1 MKWIRRVCQALV
13 AVVLLAALG
22 AGVWAPASYETQFRE
37 TPLAEPSETFPLG
50 TDGLGR
56 DRLSRL
62 AYGTRVSL
70 LLAPA
75 AAVLT
80 TLLAALLGGLA
91 GFSGGWIARAVLASA
106 DLFLSLPWL
115 FLLLAIRAL
124 LPLDVT
130 PAVSVGTTFAIL
142 GILGWAGPGRL
153 VYATARQIAGSDT
166 IQQALAT
173 GATRAR
179 VLWVHLLPNL
189 RPVLRAQFW
198 AAIPLF
204 ILSEANLG
212 ILGLGIAEPL
222 PSWGSLLR
230 ELEDY
235 TLIANQP
242 VVLASALIMV
252 AVVASIYVGF
262 ESKEAAA

>member
-1 MKWIRRVCQALV
+1 MRQIRIAAQTLLALV
-13 AVVLLAALG
+13 ALAAIT
-22 AGVWAPASYETQFRE
+22 AGVWAPASYETMHRSD
-37 TPLAEPSETFPLG
+37 PLAAPSAQFPLG
-50 TDGLGR
+50 TDDLGR

-62 AYGTRVSL
+62 AYGTQVSL

-75 AAVLT
+75 AALLT
-80 TLLAALLGGLA
+80 TVLAALLGGLA
-91 GFSGGWIARAVLASA
+91 GFAGGLTARAVLAAA

-115 FLLLAIRAL
+115 FLLLAVRAI

-130 PAVSVGTTFAIL
+130 PALSVATTFAIL

-153 VYATARQIAGSDT
+153 VYAAARQIAGSDT

-173 GATRAR
+173 GAAPGRILR
-179 VLWVHLLPNL
+179 VHLLPNL
-189 RPVLRAQFW
+189 RPILRSQFW

-230 ELEDY
+230 ELENY

-242 VVLASALIMV
+242 SVLLSALVMMIV
-252 AVVASIYVGF
+252 AGCLFVGF
-262 ESKEAAA
+262 DSREESV

>member
-1 MKWIRRVCQALV
+1 MKLLRRICQVCVA
-13 AVVLLAALG
+13 AVVLLALG
-22 AGVWAPASYETQFRE
+22 ADLWVPASYEVQFRE
-37 TPLAEPSETFPLG
+37 SPLAEPSSEFPLG
-50 TDGLGR
+50 TDALGR

-75 AAVLT
+75 AALLT

-91 GFSGGWIARAVLASA
+91 GFHGGVPARIVLASA

-130 PAVSVGTTFAIL
+130 PAVSVATTFAIL
-142 GILGWAGPGRL
+142 GVLGWAGPGRL

-166 IQQALAT
+166 VQQALAT
-173 GATRAR
+173 GATQAR
-179 VLWVHLLPNL
+179 TLWVHLLPNL
-189 RPVLRAQFW
+189 KPVLRAQFW

-235 TLIANQP
+235 TLIGNQP
-242 VVLASALIMV
+242 MVLASAVVMV
-252 AVVASIYVGF
+252 VVVASIYVGF
-262 ESKEAAA
+262 ESKEAPA